1 MFRKFLPIAFVQI
14 ERTKLSRKVLYHFA
28 MLAIVN
34 EILIVKDIL
43 MSKRTPGTRG
53 VGIVWQGHRS
63 SHDMETRLPSYS
75 HQRAY
80 ALVLLGRMDPLF
92 GYF

>member
-14 ERTKLSRKVLYHFA
+14 ERTKLSRKILYHFA

-43 MSKRTPGTRG
+43 MSKRTPIDGSVRG
-53 VGIVWQGHRS
+53 
-63 SHDMETRLPSYS
+63 E
-75 HQRAY
+75 
-80 ALVLLGRMDPLF
+80 
-92 GYF
+92 